1 MANKNYCHIFNKNKS
16 LNFHLFNFFILLI
29 LSIFTFVSPIEVQ
42 ITRHA
47 QKYLIMNIYME
58 NEKNATSIFNLFDT
72 VNPMY
77 AKLKFGSNQQEL
89 IMRIRLDTYSTIINE
104 DKEVAQNF
112 TLYDI
117 KSSETYSQIEHNP
130 FASKEFSK
138 GILSHDI
145 LTISD
150 KAKIEDFHFFYVERL
165 SEKGKI
171 PAGIIGLDL
180 KRKHNLYGPKL
191 HKHSI
196 NFVDQLHANDII
208 DEYGVTI
215 ILDKENRKRGKL
227 FFGPDLDD
235 IYEEFK
241 HCLKT
246 RVKAGDT
253 TDENFMRWGFM
264 FDKVNVGNHELLGSK
279 NVQLKF
285 DNDFILSTDEYSHII
300 MESFFDELIE
310 NKICSMENLT
320 ITYYKYIKCKNSVFD
335 KLENFPNLTFIGT
348 DVNSDGF
355 HIDFTARDLFENIGG
370 DVYFKV
376 IIIKRPLNLII
387 KSDDW
392 QIGKIF
398 YRKYVV
404 TLDRRRKTITFY
416 THTHKSNIYNNII
429 DNITES
435 TSNQEAKNINRS
447 TLNIH
452 YYDITFIMMISL
464 LIIIVSI
471 LVFMNIMKRKKN
483 KNKKAEKNSEN
494 EAEMEY
500 LSVED

>member
-1 MANKNYCHIFNKNKS
+1 MYSKAGQFFSVKDLS
-16 LNFHLFNFFILLI
+16 LNVQLFNIFFLL
-29 LSIFTFVSPIEVQ
+29 TFSSLTIISPTEVQ
-42 ITRHA
+42 VTRHA

-77 AKLKFGSNQQEL
+77 TKLEFGSNKQEL

-104 DKEVAQNF
+104 DKEVAPNF
-112 TLYDI
+112 TLYDVN
-117 KSSETYSQIEHNP
+117 SSKTYSQIEDKN

-138 GILSHDI
+138 GILSHDL

-150 KAKIEDFHFFYVERL
+150 KVKIEDFHFFYAEHL
-165 SEKGKI
+165 NEKGKI

-279 NVQLKF
+279 NVRLKF
-285 DNDFILSTDEYSHII
+285 DNDFILSTDEYSTLII
-300 MESFFDELIE
+300 DSFFNELIQ
-310 NKICSMENLT
+310 NKICTMENLT
-320 ITYYKYIKCKNSVFD
+320 VVYYKYMKCKESVIEKLD
-335 KLENFPNLTFIGT
+335 KFPVLSFIGT
-348 DVNSDGF
+348 DVNRDPF
-355 HIDFTARDLFENIGG
+355 HLDFTARDLFENIGG
-370 DVYFKV
+370 TVYFKV
-376 IIIKRPLNLII
+376 ILNRPLSKLIVE
-387 KSDDW
+387 SDDW
-392 QIGKIF
+392 EIGKIF
-398 YRKYVV
+398 YRKFVV

-416 THTHKSNIYNNII
+416 TGTHDPNIYNSIN
-429 DNITES
+429 DNIEKKKN
-435 TSNQEAKNINRS
+435 SNEGKNIKRS
-447 TLNIH
+447 IIEIHSYNIS
-452 YYDITFIMMISL
+452 FIMMISL
-464 LIIIVSI
+464 LIIIISI
-471 LVFMNIMKRKKN
+471 IVFMNIKKLKKN
-483 KNKKAEKNSEN
+483 KNKKIEKNSDN
-494 EAEMEY
+494 DVEMTY
-500 LSVED
+500 CSLED